1 MEYIASAADSDTDP
15 SCMRLLPGVAKSLAR
30 SVGPPKA
37 ARTLSAAA
45 ASEMWKSI
53 PMGAPDPILGLVE
66 AFKKDDNPKKVSL
79 SAGTYRTDEG
89 SHLVLPSIK
98 TAEDRV
104 VAANYDKEYLP
115 ITGLQARAPPPS
127 PLWCPAPPTDAAAG
141 GATQAFNE
149 RSRVFALGPD
159 SPSIKEGRIASVQ
172 TLSGT
177 GACRVIG
184 EFFCK
189 FLGPNT
195 PFYLSNP
202 SWGNH
207 AKIFAAAGLDVR
219 SYRYWNPKTL
229 GLDLDGMLADLKDAP
244 DGSAVLLHA

>member
-1 MEYIASAADSDTDP
+1 MLEGPAGIGPVRGPSELLRAPFHAPGRSGRPDRFGTSQIQIPDIVSWEIGPPRVLRCMEYIASAADSDTDP

-115 ITGLQARAPPPS
+115 ITGLQARAPPPH
-127 PLWCPAPPTDAAAG
+127 PFGAPPRQPTPRPAVRRR
-141 GATQAFNE
+141 
-149 RSRVFALGPD
+149 RSTSARAS
-159 SPSIKEGRIASVQ
+159 SPSAPTRPPSRRAASPP
-172 TLSGT
+172 
-177 GACRVIG
+177 CR
-184 EFFCK
+184 
-189 FLGPNT
+189 
-195 PFYLSNP
+195 P
-202 SWGNH
+202 SR
-207 AKIFAAAGLDVR
+207 APARAG
-219 SYRYWNPKTL
+219 
-229 GLDLDGMLADLKDAP
+229 
-244 DGSAVLLHA
+244 